1 MSSPLFTIV
10 TPVYNVPPDVL
21 QETVASVLAQRFSDW
36 EWILVDDRSPDEN
49 VVPALVEHARR
60 DPRIRVI
67 QREVNGGIVAASND
81 AVAAAS
87 GEFLALLDHDD
98 LLTPDALS
106 AMAAAISKH
115 PDDIDYLYSDEDK
128 VLPDGSFGHA
138 FLKPDWSPE
147 RFRHQ
152 MYTSHLSVLRTS
164 LVRSLGGFRDGYDGS
179 QDWDLVLRVTE
190 QARRIHHVPRVL
202 YHWRM
207 IAGSTSMDAGAKP
220 YALEAGARA
229 VADQFERLGIDATIA
244 HRPDLG
250 IYEVTRAPDL
260 TTPTSIII
268 PTRGTAGLAWGSPR
282 TFVIEAVRSVREH
295 TAHTD
300 LEFVVVYDAPSTP
313 QPVVDELNALPDV
326 DIVLVPFHEAFNFSQ
341 KCNLGALH
349 ARGEILIFLN
359 DDVQAES
366 DEVIGQLIAPLS
378 EPDVGITGAKLLFE
392 NGRIQHAGVEYGS
405 LDGAKKGSINHSL
418 YRALPSATKGPELAM
433 NRETSAL
440 TGACIAMRADVFHE
454 AGGFTEQLPINF
466 NDIDLCLKVRRQG
479 LRLVWLCNT
488 VLWHFESISRST
500 TVHGY
505 EIDFMVGRWGPY
517 THQREKFFTRQGQ
530 TRLTARRR
538 GSS

>member
-1 MSSPLFTIV
+1 MSAPLFTIV
-10 TPVYNVPPDVL
+10 TPVYNVPADVL
-21 QETVASVLAQRFSDW
+21 QETVDSVLAQRFSDW
-36 EWILVDDRSPDEN
+36 EWILVDDKSPDN
-49 VVPALVEHARR
+49 DVITALRAHEAR

-67 QREVNGGIVAASND
+67 QRDVNGGIVAASND

-98 LLTPDALS
+98 LLTSHALS
-106 AMAAAISKH
+106 SMADAIALN

-128 VLPDGSFGHA
+128 VLTDGTLGHA

-164 LVRSLGGFRDGYDGS
+164 LVRSVGGFRAGYDGS

-190 QARRIHHVPRVL
+190 KARRIHHVPRVL

-207 IAGSTSMDAGAKP
+207 IEGSTSMDADAKP

-229 VADQFERLGIDATIA
+229 VADQFERLGIAATIA

-250 IYEVTRAPDL
+250 IYEVTRVPDL

-268 PTRGTAGLAWGSPR
+268 PTRGTAGIAWGSPR
-282 TFVIEAVRSVREH
+282 TYVVDAVRSVREH
-295 TAHTD
+295 TEHTD
-300 LEFVVVYDAPSTP
+300 LEFVVVYDDPATP
-313 QPVVDELNALPDV
+313 PHVLDELRAIPDADV
-326 DIVLVPFHEAFNFSQ
+326 VLVPFTEPFNFSQ
-341 KCNLGALH
+341 KCNVGALR
-349 ARGEILIFLN
+349 ASGEVLIFLN
-359 DDVQAES
+359 DDVHAES

-378 EPDVGITGAKLLFE
+378 EPDVGMTGPKLLFE
-392 NGRIQHAGVEYGS
+392 NGRIQHAGVEYGATS
-405 LDGAKKGSINHSL
+405 REPGSIKHSF
-418 YRALPSATKGPELAM
+418 YRDLPSAVKGPDITM

-440 TGACIAMRADVFHE
+440 TGACVAMRADVYRD

-466 NDIDLCLKVRRQG
+466 NDIDLCLKVRRNG
-479 LRLVWLCNT
+479 FRLVWLCNT

-500 TVHGY
+500 TVHGF
-505 EIDFMVGRWGPY
+505 ETQFMIGRWGPY
-517 THQREKFFTRQGQ
+517 TSRREKYATRQ
-530 TRLTARRR
+530 R
-538 GSS
+538 